1 MATIVDG
8 KKMANEIRAAI
19 KEQVQALI
27 AQGQQP
33 KMAVVLVGSDPASVY
48 YAKAKKTAC
57 EKAGI
62 IYELHELAEDSS
74 LEQVQGLVHQ
84 LNADADVHGIMI
96 ELPLPKHLDKEAVL
110 SLVDPNKDL
119 DGVTPVNKGRLMAGQ
134 DGLFPATPQSC
145 IEIILR
151 SGIKLEGAETVLVGH
166 GETVGKPLTSLLMR
180 HMPTL
185 TICHHM
191 TRDLAAHTRQ
201 ADLLIVAVGKAGL
214 IKGEMIKPGAT
225 VIDVGINEI
234 DGKIVGDVR
243 YDEAEQVAGMITPVP
258 GGVGSLTT
266 AIIMQNL
273 IKAMR
278 LQAE

>member
-1 MATIVDG
+1 MATIIDG
-8 KKMANEIRAAI
+8 KKMANEMRAAI

-33 KMAVVLVGSDPASVY
+33 KMAVVLVGNDPASVA

-62 IYELHELAEDSS
+62 VYDLHQLPEDST
-74 LEQVQGLVHQ
+74 LEQVQELVRQ
-84 LNADADVHGIMI
+84 LNTDVSVHGIMI

-110 SLVDPNKDL
+110 PLVDPNKDL

-151 SGIKLEGAETVLVGH
+151 SGIKLEGTETVLVGH
-166 GETVGKPLTSLLMR
+166 GETVGKPLTCLLMR
-180 HMPTL
+180 HLPTL

-214 IKGEMIKPGAT
+214 IRGDMVKPGAT
-225 VIDVGINEI
+225 VVDVGINEV

-258 GGVGSLTT
+258 GGVGSVTT

-273 IKAMR
+273 LKAMK
-278 LQAE
+278 LQGK

>member
-1 MATIVDG
+1 MATIIDG
-8 KKMANEIRAAI
+8 KKMANEMRAAI

-62 IYELHELAEDSS
+62 VYELHELAEDSS

-96 ELPLPKHLDKEAVL
+96 ELPLPKALDKEAVL

-225 VIDVGINEI
+225 VIDVGINEV
-234 DGKIVGDVR
+234 DGKIVGDVK

-273 IKAMR
+273 LKAMKF
-278 LQAE
+278 QAE

>member
-1 MATIVDG
+1 MATVIDG
-8 KKMANEIRAAI
+8 KKMANEMRAAI
-19 KEQVQALI
+19 KEEVQALI
-27 AQGQQP
+27 AQGHQP

-62 IYELHELAEDSS
+62 VYDLHQLPEDST

-84 LNADADVHGIMI
+84 LNADASVHGIMI
-96 ELPLPKHLDKEAVL
+96 ELPLPKALDKEAVL
-110 SLVDPNKDL
+110 SLVDPNKDV

-180 HMPTL
+180 HLPTL

-214 IKGEMIKPGAT
+214 IKGDMIKPGAT
-225 VIDVGINEI
+225 VIDVGINEV
-234 DGKIVGDVR
+234 DGKIVGDVS
-243 YDEAEQVAGMITPVP
+243 YDEAAQVAGMITPVP

-273 IKAMR
+273 LKAMKM
-278 LQAE
+278 QTK